1 MNTLQLIKAQSIGV
15 YVCKTFKDEVG
26 EPLRLP
32 IQRVNLET
40 WISEELLPLGG
51 VYPSQKGGSSQ
62 AALLAR
68 AEAIKQAQADVGG
81 ETGQTDRGKRIINRL
96 IARGCPTFYD
106 PEFGCLL
113 FASQVEMDEAAAKAP
128 GHPGGVLSDALG
140 SDRDGLLLAISE
152 LSGFDGARAGS
163 VQSFPGGRR
172 EDAGA

>member
-1 MNTLQLIKAQSIGV
+1 MSTMNTLQLIKAQSIGV
-15 YVCKTFKDEVG
+15 YVCKTFRDETG

-51 VYPSQKGGSSQ
+51 IYPSQEGGSTQ

-68 AEAIKQAQADVGG
+68 AEALRQMQADVGG
-81 ETGQTDRGKRIINRL
+81 ERGQTERGKRIINRL
-96 IARGCPTFYD
+96 ICRGCPTFFD
-106 PEFGCLL
+106 QEFGCLL
-113 FASQVEMDEAAAKAP
+113 FVSQAEMDEAVARAP

-152 LSGFDGARAGS
+152 LSGFDGARAGA
-163 VQSFPGGRR
+163 VQSFPGR
-172 EDAGA
+172 